1 MQAIKDQGW
10 DDINW
15 AAYIRAD
22 NIDAELAK
30 LMVDTGMS
38 YFEIV
43 SLLISRTCQ
52 ENEVSI

>member
-22 NIDAELAK
+22 NIDAELAQ
-30 LMVDTGMS
+30 LMVDTNMV
-38 YFEIV
+38 ILKWV
-43 SLLISRTCQ
+43 SHQDLKNLL
-52 ENEVSI
+52 EK